1 MPVLVAVIVALA
13 LVGKPLR
20 AWVYDSADLS
30 TAGTVFAGVFV
41 QALPFLAL
49 GVLLSAAIAVF
60 LTPARL
66 SRWLPRRPVAR
77 HQLIVGFGNTRSAI
91 YRDLFALQL

>member
-30 TAGTVFAGVFV
+30 TAGTVFAGVRS
-41 QALPFLAL
+41 
-49 GVLLSAAIAVF
+49 GAAV
-60 LTPARL
+60 PAPEF
-66 SRWLPRRPVAR
+66 S
-77 HQLIVGFGNTRSAI
+77 
-91 YRDLFALQL
+91 